1 MTHTPPISI
10 GSNHSQ
16 SNHHHVGGPPTPVTP
31 TGHAH
36 QSSHQQ
42 QQQQLH
48 HQMVQTPNSLNNSM
62 ANNSNSSLSSSLAMV
77 SPSTSPSPP
86 KKDRNTRKSCAYCNK
101 DFHEMSLKRH
111 IKDMHFRSQ
120 NTYVICPQCGKQYAS
135 QNSLYSHLNRVHG
148 YKKDMMS
155 DLQLQVT
162 GPGGSG
168 SGASNGAESGAS
180 NSGLH
185 HQHHQQDS
193 RDAIM
198 DLAHHSDNSN

>member
-1 MTHTPPISI
+1 
-10 GSNHSQ
+10 
-16 SNHHHVGGPPTPVTP
+16 
-31 TGHAH
+31 
-36 QSSHQQ
+36 
-42 QQQQLH
+42 
-48 HQMVQTPNSLNNSM
+48 
-62 ANNSNSSLSSSLAMV
+62 
-77 SPSTSPSPP
+77 
-86 KKDRNTRKSCAYCNK
+86 
-101 DFHEMSLKRH
+101 
-111 IKDMHFRSQ
+111 MHFRSQ

-198 DLAHHSDNSN
+198 DLAHHSDNSNWFGNLADNFFRCKES

>member
-1 MTHTPPISI
+1 MYGHNNNLIKSSYSKDLERKLFYFQESQVTHTPPMSI

-31 TGHAH
+31 TGHTH

-42 QQQQLH
+42 QQQQQQLH
-48 HQMVQTPNSLNNSM
+48 HQQQLVQTPNSLNNSM
-62 ANNSNSSLSSSLAMV
+62 ANHSNSSMSSSLAMV
-77 SPSTSPSPP
+77 SPSTTPTPP

-135 QNSLYSHLNRVHG
+135 QVRIYCTHF
-148 YKKDMMS
+148 
-155 DLQLQVT
+155 
-162 GPGGSG
+162 
-168 SGASNGAESGAS
+168 
-180 NSGLH
+180 
-185 HQHHQQDS
+185 
-193 RDAIM
+193 
-198 DLAHHSDNSN
+198 

>member
-1 MTHTPPISI
+1 MYGHNNNLIKSSYSKDLERKLFYFQESQVTHTPPMSI

-31 TGHAH
+31 TGHTH

-42 QQQQLH
+42 QQQQQQQLH
-48 HQMVQTPNSLNNSM
+48 HQQQLVQTPNSLNNSM
-62 ANNSNSSLSSSLAMV
+62 ANHSNSSMSSSLAMV
-77 SPSTSPSPP
+77 SPSTTPTPP

-135 QNSLYSHLNRVHG
+135 QVRIYCTHFWFHEIPSLN
-148 YKKDMMS
+148 
-155 DLQLQVT
+155 
-162 GPGGSG
+162 
-168 SGASNGAESGAS
+168 
-180 NSGLH
+180 
-185 HQHHQQDS
+185 
-193 RDAIM
+193 
-198 DLAHHSDNSN
+198 LACLPKMEE

>member
-1 MTHTPPISI
+1 
-10 GSNHSQ
+10 
-16 SNHHHVGGPPTPVTP
+16 
-31 TGHAH
+31 
-36 QSSHQQ
+36 
-42 QQQQLH
+42 
-48 HQMVQTPNSLNNSM
+48 MVQTPNSLNNSM
-62 ANNSNSSLSSSLAMV
+62 ANANNSSSSLSSSMAMV
-77 SPSTSPSPP
+77 SPSTTPTPP

-155 DLQLQVT
+155 EIQLQVGT
-162 GPGGSG
+162 
-168 SGASNGAESGAS
+168 S
-180 NSGLH
+180 NSGGGASTGGGSESGGINDPNL
-185 HQHHQQDS
+185 HHQQDS

-198 DLAHHSDNSN
+198 DLAHHSSDNSN

>member
-1 MTHTPPISI
+1 MGKICASLISMYGHNNNLKKSSYSKDLERKLFYFQESQVTHTPPMSI

-31 TGHAH
+31 TGHTH

-42 QQQQLH
+42 QQQQQQLH
-48 HQMVQTPNSLNNSM
+48 HQQQLVQTPNSLNNSM
-62 ANNSNSSLSSSLAMV
+62 ANHSNSSMSSSLAMV
-77 SPSTSPSPP
+77 SPSTTPTPP

-135 QNSLYSHLNRVHG
+135 QVRIY
-148 YKKDMMS
+148 
-155 DLQLQVT
+155 
-162 GPGGSG
+162 
-168 SGASNGAESGAS
+168 
-180 NSGLH
+180 
-185 HQHHQQDS
+185 
-193 RDAIM
+193 
-198 DLAHHSDNSN
+198 